1 MPVPLTTTQRRA
13 ALQAIMERDEPYI
26 TPAAAAP
33 VMGCTAYLINL
44 TVDEDIESYG
54 EIRSYPFHVER
65 RGRRVLISR
74 REFIKYY
81 AVELGMEQP
90 PPELSEAYIEA
101 IAQRTAEL
109 LYQKINGGVSA

>member
-1 MPVPLTTTQRRA
+1 MPTPLTAAQRRA
-13 ALQAIMERDEPYI
+13 ALQAIIERDEPYI
-26 TPAAAAP
+26 TPSVAAP
-33 VMGCTAYLINL
+33 VMGCAAYLINL
-44 TVDEDIESYG
+44 TVDEDIDTYG
-54 EIRSYPFHVER
+54 EIRSYPFRVER

-74 REFIKYY
+74 REFVNHY

-109 LYQKINGGVSA
+109 LYQKMKGESA

>member
-1 MPVPLTTTQRRA
+1 MPTPLTTAQRRA
-13 ALQAIMERDEPYI
+13 ALQTIMESDDVYI
-26 TPAAAAP
+26 TPAIAAP

-44 TVDEDIESYG
+44 TVNEDIENYG
-54 EIRSYPFHVER
+54 EIHSYPFRVER

-74 REFIKYY
+74 REFVKHY

-109 LYQKINGGVSA
+109 VLARLSTASA